1 MTLRDALR
9 WLPRVAGAG
18 IHAADQECE
27 AAMTMQF
34 LPRIGPVLI
43 GALAGFL
50 SLAGPAAAQSE
61 QCRLYRAELANLERG
76 GGQNYAALAEQQRVE
91 LNRMVRY
98 YQQLDCER
106 GRTLFSGPASP
117 ECAAARDRIGAME
130 QNYNRLLRQASQASE
145 ERRRALL
152 GAIEQFCQP
161 QQAQPRGLF
170 DGLFG
175 RAAPE
180 PAPDDQAF
188 LDIPEERSF
197 GSKPVCVRTCDGY
210 FFPLSTMAGSREAG
224 AQICQAQCPAAPTRL
239 FFIPGD
245 NALESAVA
253 ADGTPYVSLPN
264 AFRYRT
270 TFDPACSCRQDG
282 QSWAQALEGAS
293 SLIRPG
299 AGDIVVTADMARE
312 MSRPQESQSR
322 ARSPRGATGG
332 EGGETSGIRV
342 EGLDSAPVLS
352 RDEGAAAP
360 GDAAGQRRP
369 VRVVA
374 PDLIPPTNPM

>member
-1 MTLRDALR
+1 MK
-9 WLPRVAGAG
+9 
-18 IHAADQECE
+18 
-27 AAMTMQF
+27 MQF
-34 LPRIGPVLI
+34 LPRIAPALL
-43 GALAGFL
+43 GALAGAFAF
-50 SLAGPAAAQSE
+50 AGAAAAQSD

-76 GGQNYAALAEQQRVE
+76 GGQNFAALAEQQRVE

-98 YQQLDCER
+98 YQQLDCDR
-106 GRTLFSGPASP
+106 GRTLFSAPASP
-117 ECAAARDRIGAME
+117 ECSAARDRIGAME

-152 GAIEQFCQP
+152 SAIEQFCQP

-175 RAAPE
+175 RSA
-180 PAPDDQAF
+180 PAPMPNQQAP
-188 LDIPEERSF
+188 LDFPEERNF
-197 GSKPVCVRTCDGY
+197 GSKAVCVRTCDGY

-270 TFDPACSCRQDG
+270 TFDPSCSCRQEG

-293 SLIRPG
+293 SIIRPG
-299 AGDIVVTADMARE
+299 SGDVVVTADMARE
-312 MSRPQESQSR
+312 MSRPQESRSR
-322 ARSPRGATGG
+322 ARSPRAAAPAPAEAG
-332 EGGETSGIRV
+332 ESSGIRI

-352 RDEGAAAP
+352 TDEGATAEGGA
-360 GDAAGQRRP
+360 GGQRRP